1 VPHCPIFPM
10 VFVTFCNS
18 NDTYRRD
25 GAGLRK
31 LAPMPLSWPV
41 PARQLACSS
50 AASAAQRPVTR
61 PYIAVA
67 ISSSPLVSAPIAAD
81 TSAAD

>member
-1 VPHCPIFPM
+1 MPHCPIFPM
-10 VFVTFCNS
+10 IFVTICNS
-18 NDTYRRD
+18 NDTYRRG

-31 LAPMPLSWPV
+31 LASMPVSWPV

-50 AASAAQRPVTR
+50 AASAAQRPVTL

-81 TSAAD
+81 TSPAD

>member
-10 VFVTFCNS
+10 IFVTICNS

-31 LAPMPLSWPV
+31 LASIPLSWRV
-41 PARQLACSS
+41 LTRQLACSS
-50 AASAAQRPVTR
+50 AASAAQRPVTLR
-61 PYIAVA
+61 YIAVA
-67 ISSSPLVSAPIAAD
+67 ISSSPLVSALIAAD